1 MQIHRWLLLIWWTLF
16 LRQQDW
22 VNKLKYEN
30 FFEHLQKLMP
40 VGTLSVDQVERTA
53 AARYG
58 IKQQGHLPACV
69 LRPGNVDELDS
80 IIQYANEAGLNLTVT
95 SSTGIHRRGG
105 IANQYEHILLDL
117 SHWKKI
123 DLIDRRNRVCRV
135 EPGVTYSELI
145 ATLAVHGMT
154 IPMPLS
160 PRDGKS
166 VLAAVMDREPGT
178 WVNKQWD
185 SSDPVGSTEFFFGS
199 GERFRTG
206 AAGGPGSIEQQRL
219 SGGAQKHSAGPS
231 QTDFHRVVQGS
242 QGTMGIV
249 TWITLRTEIMPRVQ
263 KAFLV
268 GAERLEDLLEYVY
281 AVQRGLLGEQSF
293 ILNRSAA
300 ALLMSPKRKNNF
312 DEIKDSL
319 PEYICL
325 QNIAGFERL
334 GQERFAYH
342 KKDIERIAHKNK
354 LQLLPAIGRLSA
366 GALFDQ
372 ATRSCGESD
381 WRDRLSG
388 GCLSIFCQS
397 TLNRMPLLIEV
408 FTEIATAFGISATD
422 ISIYIQ
428 PMVQN
433 HACHLEL
440 LVPFKP
446 DSHRQVGLI
455 REFEKEA
462 TIRLI
467 ASGAFFS
474 RPYANAANLVWEQN
488 PTNTQL
494 VKNIKRIFDP
504 NHVLQRGKWFNESE
518 AAVAPEPKRGLI
530 SELEEI
536 VGKKWVSTSPCVLDT
551 YAYYMN
557 PETMNKDGSQWL
569 PRPAAVVLPK
579 TTAEVQEIMRFCS
592 RSHFMA
598 KPLSTGFHTAAAASN
613 NDVIIL
619 DLKRMNRTIEIDI
632 QNQIAVIEPYVRA
645 IDLQTEIIKHGLNC
659 HIVSSGANHSLLA
672 SHVAAWGYGVSG
684 AATSFSGRNLLGV
697 EWVLP
702 TGEVVTLGSAGSG
715 CGWFSPDGPG
725 PSMRGIVRGFQGTF
739 GGLGVF
745 TRCAIKLYKWDGPCE
760 WEVEGKSPKY
770 ILKEVPPHCAMN
782 AIAFPSRT
790 AERDAGYK
798 MGEAELNHGEFRTPM
813 FFAALGLTDSNEE
826 LKIALDSGIFQK
838 IGQNIISTAI
848 FAASDAEFTW
858 KIKALKEILHETG
871 GVIIPMN
878 LPLRPAALKLAG
890 KLTQNI
896 SDPLAVL
903 RRFPVLQDWIQ
914 HLPIWKKLKREKQSI
929 LFWLLFRNANNT
941 QAAFRPSQG
950 MATMLGAFDTW
961 DLAHTQAEYVAKIKL
976 PYIRQGLIL
985 DDGGDLCSGGT
996 FESGH
1001 LGYLEGIILY
1011 DPGNP
1016 QSAMAARELV
1026 ETGIRAAINSAMGVP
1041 IAAFGDEANRV
1052 FGPACGDYHT
1062 WLARIKAALDPNTAS
1077 DPFFYAHAE
1086 KDPPGSN

>member
-1 MQIHRWLLLIWWTLF
+1 VKYDKF
-16 LRQQDW
+16 L
-22 VNKLKYEN
+22 
-30 FFEHLQKLMP
+30 EHLQKLIP
-40 VGTLSVDQVERTA
+40 AGTLSANQEERTA

-58 IKQQGHLPACV
+58 IQQQGHLPTCI
-69 LRPGNVDELDS
+69 LRPGNDEELGS
-80 IIQYANEAGLNLTVT
+80 IIQHANETGLNLTVT
-95 SSTGIHRRGG
+95 SSTGTHRRGG
-105 IANQYEHILLDL
+105 ITNQNEHILLDL

-135 EPGVTYSELI
+135 EPGVTYSELT
-145 ATLAVHGMT
+145 AALAVYGMT
-154 IPMPLS
+154 IPMPLP

-178 WVNKQWD
+178 WANKQWD
-185 SSDPVGSTEFFFGS
+185 SSDPVCSTAFFFGS

-206 AAGGPGSIEQQRL
+206 AAGGPGSIEQQRS
-219 SGGAQKHSAGPS
+219 SGGAQKHSGGPS

-249 TWITLRTEIMPRVQ
+249 TWITLRTEIMPSVQ

-268 GAERLEDLLEYVY
+268 GAERLEDLLEYIY

-293 ILNRSAA
+293 VLNRSAA
-300 ALLMSPKRKNNF
+300 ALLMSGESRTDF
-312 DEIKDSL
+312 TDVRDSL
-319 PEYICL
+319 PEYVCL

-342 KKDIERIAHKNK
+342 QQDIERIARKND
-354 LQLLPAIGRLSA
+354 LQLAPAIGRLSA

-372 ATRSCGESD
+372 ATRSCGETD
-381 WRDRLSG
+381 WRDSLTG
-388 GCLSIFCQS
+388 ACLSIILQS
-397 TLNRMPLLIEV
+397 TLNRMPFLIEA
-408 FTEIATAFGISATD
+408 FTEVATAFGISASD
-422 ISIYIQ
+422 MGVYIQ

-440 LVPFKP
+440 LVPFEP
-446 DSHRQVGLI
+446 DSPQQVERMRQV
-455 REFEKEA
+455 EKEA
-462 TIRLI
+462 TVRLI
-467 ASGAFFS
+467 ASGSFFS
-474 RPYANAANLVWEQN
+474 RPYGSAADLVWEQN

-494 VKNIKRIFDP
+494 VRTIKRIFDP
-504 NHVLQRGKWFNESE
+504 NHVLQRGKWFVETE
-518 AAVAPEPKRGLI
+518 PPAAPESNGGEL

-536 VGKKWVSTSPCVLDT
+536 VGKKWVSTAPCVLDT

-569 PRPAAVVLPK
+569 PRPAAVVLPE

-592 RSHFMA
+592 SSRFMA

-613 NDVIIL
+613 EDVIIL
-619 DLKRMNRTIEIDI
+619 DLKRMDRTIEIDI

-672 SHVAAWGYGVSG
+672 SHAAAWGYGVSG
-684 AATSFSGRNLLGV
+684 AATSYSGRNLLGV

-702 TGEVVTLGSAGSG
+702 TGEVITLGSAGSG
-715 CGWFSPDGPG
+715 CGWFSADGPG

-745 TRCAIKLYKWDGPCE
+745 TRCAIKLYKWDGPHE

-770 ILKEVPPHCAMN
+770 VLKEVPPRCAMN

-826 LKIALDSGIFQK
+826 LKIALDSGVFQK
-838 IGQNIISTAI
+838 IGQDIISTAI
-848 FAASDAEFTW
+848 FAASDAEFSW
-858 KIKALKEILHETG
+858 KMKALKEILHETG
-871 GVIIPMN
+871 GVIIPIN
-878 LPLRPAALKLAG
+878 LPLRPTVLKLAG
-890 KLTQNI
+890 KLTKNI
-896 SDPLAVL
+896 HDPLAML
-903 RRFPVLQDWIQ
+903 RRFPVLQDWVQ
-914 HLPIWKKLKREKQSI
+914 QLPFWKKHKREKQST
-929 LFWLLFRNANNT
+929 LFWLLFRSANNT

-961 DLAHTQAEYVAKIKL
+961 DLAHTQAEYVAKVKQ
-976 PYIRQGLIL
+976 PYIRRGLIL
-985 DDGGDLCSGGT
+985 DDGGDLGSGGT

-1016 QSAMAARELV
+1016 ESAMAARDLV
-1026 ETGIRAAINSAMGVP
+1026 ETGIRDAIDSAMGVP
-1041 IAAFGDEANRV
+1041 IAAFGVEANRV

-1077 DPFFYAHAE
+1077 DPFFYAEAD
-1086 KDPPGSN
+1086 KDSQRQQLHKH